1 MLDIMPAGGHYV
13 RMRTPIPLTPEQVT
27 KALNDANGATEQA
40 AVALG
45 VSEKTLK
52 RRIKK
57 FGLKPRVQYEAEA
70 A

>member
-1 MLDIMPAGGHYV
+1 MMPAGSHNV
-13 RMRTPIPLTPEQVT
+13 RMRTPIPLTPEQV
-27 KALNDANGATEQA
+27 KQALNDANGDTA
-40 AVALG
+40 AAAQALG

-57 FGLKPRVQYEAEA
+57 FALKPRVRYEVAEA